1 MIDLHSHLLPG
12 IDDGAADMNQA
23 LEMAAHAVACGT
35 THMVCTPHLHPGRY
49 NNTKS
54 SIAAVVAQFAKAL
67 ARAGIPLQV
76 SAAAEARFDSD
87 LVNLAMEG
95 QLPYLGEWNGRKV
108 LLLEFPHSEI
118 PNHAEK
124 LTAWMLKNNIQP
136 LIAHPERNKGLM
148 GPGNYKRIEPFLQ
161 QGCLLQVTA
170 GAVAGHFGSSAQEL
184 AERFL
189 LAGQVTILASDAHN
203 MKNRP
208 PNLLPGLEH
217 AAELIGESAARL
229 LVDDNPWRIARS
241 HFAAASAA

>member
-12 IDDGAADMNQA
+12 IDDGAETMSQA
-23 LEMAAHAVACGT
+23 LEMAEHAVACGT

-49 NNTKS
+49 DNTKA
-54 SIAAVVAQFAKAL
+54 SIAAAVAQFAKAL
-67 ARAGIPLQV
+67 EKAGIALQV
-76 SAAAEARFDSD
+76 SGAAEARFDSD
-87 LVNLAMEG
+87 LVNLAMTG
-95 QLPYLGEWNGRKV
+95 RLPFLGEWNGRKV

-118 PNHAEK
+118 PLNADK
-124 LTAWMLKNNIQP
+124 LTGWMLKNNIQP

-148 GPGNYKRIEPFLQ
+148 GPGNHKRIEPFLA

-170 GAVAGHFGSSAQEL
+170 GAVAGHFGSAAQAL
-184 AERFL
+184 AEHFL
-189 LAGQVTILASDAHN
+189 LEGQVTLLASDAHN

-229 LVDDNPWRIARS
+229 LVEDNPWRIARS

>member
-12 IDDGAADMNQA
+12 IDDGAETMDQA

-49 NNTKS
+49 HNTKA
-54 SIAAVVAQFAKAL
+54 SIRGAVSQFAQAL

-87 LVNLAMEG
+87 LLTLAMKG
-95 QLPYLGEWNGRKV
+95 QLPFLGEWNGRQV

-118 PNHAEK
+118 PRQAEK
-124 LTAWMLKNNIQP
+124 LTGWMLKNNIQP
-136 LIAHPERNKGLM
+136 LIAHPERNKELM
-148 GPGNYKRIEPFLQ
+148 GAGNHKRIEPFLA

-170 GAVAGHFGSSAQEL
+170 GAVAGYFGSPAQEL

-189 LAGQVTILASDAHN
+189 LEGQVTVLASDAHN
-203 MKNRP
+203 MKHRP
-208 PNLLPGLEH
+208 PDLRPGLEH